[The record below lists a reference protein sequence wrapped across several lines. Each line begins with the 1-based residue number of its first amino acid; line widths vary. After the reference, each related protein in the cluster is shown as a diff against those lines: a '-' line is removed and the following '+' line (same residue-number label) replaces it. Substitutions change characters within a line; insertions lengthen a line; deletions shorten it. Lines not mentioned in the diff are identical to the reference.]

1 MAPVVELATLPS
13 PELTPHC
20 TDLRGRADSVT
31 ITGPFSLAQH
41 VTDMIILLDRLG
53 IDAIHVCGM

>member
-13 PELTPHC
+13 PGTHLIALTGGARVNDHR
-20 TDLRGRADSVT
+20 D
-31 ITGPFSLAQH
+31 FSLAQH